1 MIYSFTLAQVAVWLG
16 FGLFLTHAYFFYNYE
31 KAVPWARAFPRAD
44 RLGGVLL
51 ALATAWGAWLA
62 GTMNLMEYTRFRP
75 LFVLAAVGLG
85 VSSWLYVREFL
96 AVRSLGLLLLLG
108 ANVLLDACFLRED
121 ALRLIVVGYAYL
133 MAVAGMFMIGAP
145 YLMRDSLAWS
155 FANPF
160 RGKLLISSGMVF
172 ALVLLGLGVFVY

>member
-1 MIYSFTLAQVAVWLG
+1 MIYSFSLSQVAVWLG
-16 FGLFLTHAYFFYNYE
+16 FGSFLIHAWCFFDYE
-31 KAVPWARAFPRAD
+31 KAVKWWRAFPRSELWGA
-44 RLGGVLL
+44 VLL
-51 ALATAWGAWLA
+51 GLATAWGAWLA

-145 YLMRDSLAWS
+145 YLMRDALAWS